1 MNIDTPTPIT
11 IITGFLG
18 AGKTTLLNRILSA
31 DHGLR
36 IAVLVNDFG
45 AVNIDSQLVVNVEGE
60 TYSLSN
66 GCICCTIRD
75 DLVKAVRDA
84 LSRPESPEYIIIET
98 SGVSDPL
105 EVALTLRAMN
115 AITIDS
121 ILTVIDAEQIETL
134 QRENAVLAM
143 NQVGMADIVI
153 LNKVDLADAETLERA
168 RRYIKRVVPNS
179 RVIEA
184 SHCDVPLALILNV
197 GMFDAARLA
206 TRTSSDVHVHEAGH
220 EHDHPHTDHTTV
232 FSTWTWQDDRPVSL
246 KALQRAIEHLPPDI
260 YRVKGTL
267 YLADQPETPATLQ
280 VVGRRVSLSERGTW
294 GAGPPRSEL
303 VFIASAGQLDPA
315 TLQARLEGCLAENA
329 PKSEV
334 QRLTNAAL
342 AWLRKLRTSERGS

>member
-1 MNIDTPTPIT
+1 MDAKHPIPLT

-31 DHGLR
+31 NHGLR

-84 LSRPESPEYIIIET
+84 LNRPESPEAIIIET

-105 EVALTLRAMN
+105 EVALTLRAVN
-115 AITIDS
+115 AVTIDS

-153 LNKVDLADAETLERA
+153 LNKVDLADADTLQRA
-168 RRYIKRVVPNS
+168 RQYIKRVIPNS
-179 RVIEA
+179 RVIETT
-184 SHCDVPLALILNV
+184 HCDVPLPLILNV
-197 GMFDAARLA
+197 GMFDAVRLA
-206 TRTSSDVHVHEAGH
+206 AREASAVHVHEAGH
-220 EHDHPHTDHTTV
+220 EHDHPHADHAAV
-232 FSTWTWQDDRPVSL
+232 FSTWTWQDSRPVSL
-246 KALQRAIEHLPPDI
+246 KALKRAVEQLSPDI

-267 YLADQPETPATLQ
+267 YLADKPDTPAILQ
-280 VVGRRVSLSERGTW
+280 VVGRRVTLSEGDTW
-294 GAGPPRSEL
+294 GGRPPHNEL
-303 VFIASAGQLDPA
+303 VFIASAGGLDA
-315 TLQARLEGCLAENA
+315 TALQSRLESCLAENA
-329 PKSEV
+329 PHSEV
-334 QRLTNAAL
+334 ERLTNAAL
-342 AWLRKLRTSERGS
+342 EWLRKLRTSG